1 MSSFTHPRVTPKL
14 FDFLSSI
21 ESYFMNIKQT
31 NKLNKHSFVLH
42 FQFWMNYCITLIYSV
57 NIVCLF
63 IYTFFKA
70 SVCD

>member
-14 FDFLSSI
+14 FNFLSSI

-42 FQFWMNYCITLIYSV
+42 FQFGWTTVSL
-57 NIVCLF
+57 
-63 IYTFFKA
+63 
-70 SVCD
+70 